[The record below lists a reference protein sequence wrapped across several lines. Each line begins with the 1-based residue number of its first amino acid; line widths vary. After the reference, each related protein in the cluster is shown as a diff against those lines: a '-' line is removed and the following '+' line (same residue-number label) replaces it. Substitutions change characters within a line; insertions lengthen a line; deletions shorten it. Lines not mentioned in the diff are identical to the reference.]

1 MRARQNSGELANL
14 LAECQSMGNRS
25 DPLGAR
31 IGANI
36 RALRGARG
44 LTQQTLAKLAGLP
57 RATWQHLESGAA
69 NPTVSVLHKVALA
82 LQISVEE
89 LISPPRAACRYYA
102 AGALPVNR
110 RGPITIAHL
119 LPDHI
124 PGVMIDRMELPPRSA
139 MAGVPHTDG
148 TREYL
153 TCEAGELGLTV
164 AGEKWTLRRG
174 DVVVFRGDQ
183 KHGYSNAGSKTAV
196 GYSVILLATGV

>member
-1 MRARQNSGELANL
+1 MSTPN
-14 LAECQSMGNRS
+14 
-25 DPLGAR
+25 DPLGDR

-36 RALRGARG
+36 RELRAARG
-44 LTQQTLAKLAGLP
+44 LTQQQLAKLAGLP
-57 RATWQHLESGAA
+57 RTTWQHLESGVA

-82 LQISVEE
+82 LQTSVEE
-89 LISPPRAACRYYA
+89 LISSPRAACRFYA
-102 AGALPVNR
+102 AGSLPMKT
-110 RGPITIAHL
+110 RGPVTIAHL

-124 PGVMIDRMELPPRSA
+124 PGMMIDRMELPPRSA

-153 TCEAGELGLTV
+153 TCESGELGLTV

-183 KHGYSNAGSKTAV
+183 KHGYSNAGSKTAI
-196 GYSVILLATGV
+196 GYSVVLLATGA

>member
-1 MRARQNSGELANL
+1 MSTPAH
-14 LAECQSMGNRS
+14 
-25 DPLGAR
+25 DPLGDR

-36 RALRGARG
+36 RELRSARG
-44 LTQQTLAKLAGLP
+44 LTQQQLAKLAGLP

-82 LQISVEE
+82 LQVSVEE
-89 LISPPRAACRYYA
+89 LISPPRAACRFYA
-102 AGALPVNR
+102 AGTLPTKT

-124 PGVMIDRMELPPRSA
+124 PGVMIDRMELPPKSA

-153 TCEAGELGLTV
+153 TCETGELGLTV
-164 AGEKWTLRRG
+164 AGEKWTLRPG

-196 GYSVILLATGV
+196 GYSVILLATGI

>member
-1 MRARQNSGELANL
+1 
-14 LAECQSMGNRS
+14 MGSQEHGN
-25 DPLGAR
+25 DPLGDR

-36 RALRGARG
+36 RELRAARG
-44 LTQQTLAKLAGLP
+44 LTQQQLAKLAGLP

-82 LQISVEE
+82 LQVSVEE
-89 LISPPRAACRYYA
+89 LISPPRAACRFYA
-102 AGALPVNR
+102 AGSLPVKT
-110 RGPITIAHL
+110 RGLVTIAHL

-153 TCEAGELGLTV
+153 TCETGELGLTV

-183 KHGYSNAGSKTAV
+183 KHGYSNAGSKPAV
-196 GYSVILLATGV
+196 GYSVILLATGI

>member
-1 MRARQNSGELANL
+1 
-14 LAECQSMGNRS
+14 MGT
-25 DPLGAR
+25 DEPLGER
-31 IGANI
+31 IATNI
-36 RALRGARG
+36 RELRAARS
-44 LTQQTLAKLAGLP
+44 LTQQQMAKLSGLP

-89 LISPPRAACRYYA
+89 LISPPRAACRFYA
-102 AGALPVNR
+102 AGSLPTKT
-110 RGPITIAHL
+110 RGPVTIAHL

-124 PGVMIDRMELPPRSA
+124 PGVMIDRLELPPRSA
-139 MAGVPHTDG
+139 IAGVPHTDG

-153 TCEAGELGLTV
+153 TCETGELQLTV
-164 AGEKWTLRRG
+164 AGEKWTLHRG

-196 GYSVILLATGV
+196 GYSVVLLATGT

>member
-1 MRARQNSGELANL
+1 MSTP
-14 LAECQSMGNRS
+14 
-25 DPLGAR
+25 DPLGDR
-31 IGANI
+31 IAANI
-36 RALRGARG
+36 RELRMARS
-44 LTQQTLAKLAGLP
+44 LTQQQMAKISGLP
-57 RATWQHLESGAA
+57 RTTWQHLESGAA

-89 LISPPRAACRYYA
+89 LISPPRAACRFYA
-102 AGALPVNR
+102 AGSLPVKV
-110 RGPITIAHL
+110 RGAVTIAHL

-124 PGVMIDRMELPPRSA
+124 PGVMIDRMELPPRSS

-153 TCEAGELGLTV
+153 TCESGELQLTV
-164 AGEKWTLRRG
+164 AGQTWTMHRG

-196 GYSVILLATGV
+196 GYSVVLLATGA